1 MHNTTMNIS
10 LPDTL
15 KSFVD
20 EQVKERGFGSSSEY
34 IRELIRKER
43 DIAELRAKL
52 LEGAN
57 SGIAEEA
64 NDAFFARR
72 RRRNPERSSK

>member
-15 KSFVD
+15 KGFVD

-57 SGIAEEA
+57 SGIAGEFD
-64 NDAFFARR
+64 DAYFADLRR
-72 RRRNPERSSK
+72 RHGLPPKK